1 MNETIKDIKL
11 GEQFSMV
18 LNNDGELFVF
28 GSNTDGQGLER
39 NYFIFLFF
47 FFFFIYFFLKKKNS

>member
-47 FFFFIYFFLKKKNS
+47 FLFFIYFFF